1 MLWGSADRPHVGT
14 DPVSVRYPCRYVC
27 PPPSDK
33 GRIIS
38 LKPNTCIY
46 KNGRPAHVVT
56 TDAGLN
62 DYINDLSFSP
72 GFGEGEGIISPYTLS
87 SPGSSSR
94 PGLGGRHRFCG
105 TRGRMRER
113 RETGC
118 ALAVGFNSSPFGEAL
133 RDPHSA
139 SILSARALH
148 DPHSALILSGR
159 TLRDPHSAS
168 ILSGGVLRDPHSAS
182 ILSEGALRDPH
193 SASILSG
200 RALRDP
206 HSASIFS
213 GGALHD
219 PNSASILSGR
229 ALREHHSYCGFSQ
242 RFHR

>member
-46 KNGRPAHVVT
+46 KNGRPARVVT

-62 DYINDLSFSP
+62 DYINDLSFFP

-94 PGLGGRHRFCG
+94 SGWGVRHRFCG

-118 ALAVGFNSSPFGEAL
+118 ALAVGFDSSPFGEAL
-133 RDPHSA
+133 HDPHFASIFSGGALRDPHST
-139 SILSARALH
+139 SIFSAGTLH
-148 DPHSALILSGR
+148 DPHSTSILSAG
-159 TLRDPHSAS
+159 TLHDPHSTS
-168 ILSGGVLRDPHSAS
+168 IFSGGALRDPHSAS
-182 ILSEGALRDPH
+182 ILSEGALC
-193 SASILSG
+193 
-200 RALRDP
+200 DP

-213 GGALHD
+213 GG
-219 PNSASILSGR
+219 